1 MKVFFWK
8 GKEKRGK
15 GKGRGGLERLLLNV
29 PMHGGDRYGEKRNGA
44 DEGDADVA
52 RAREK
57 DMGEIFYP
65 CM

>member
-8 GKEKRGK
+8 RRKSGERGRE
-15 GKGRGGLERLLLNV
+15 RGGLERLLLNV